1 MQTNYRTGFIIIFLV
16 LLNLPASTQPFKTA
30 AGLRFG
36 IPYGVSVKQFLDHD
50 DALEFIVAANLRGF
64 VASALF
70 ENEHETGLEPRL
82 YWYWGLGVHAG
93 VIDASRTPY
102 LYSREDYAGPVLGVD
117 AVAGLEYV
125 FRNIPLNLA
134 LDILPSIN
142 LAGYTGWNGLNS
154 AISVRYVF

>member
-1 MQTNYRTGFIIIFLV
+1 MLKIRFVLV
-16 LLNLPASTQPFKTA
+16 LLLVVALNVSGQPFKTA

-36 IPYGVSVKQFLDHD
+36 FPYGISVKHFLDRD
-50 DALEFIVAANLRGF
+50 DAIEFVAAANLRGF
-64 VASALF
+64 IISALF

-102 LYSREDYAGPVLGVD
+102 LYSREEYAGPVIGVD
-117 AVAGLEYV
+117 ALIGLEYV
-125 FRNIPLNLA
+125 FRNIPLNLSF
-134 LDILPSIN
+134 DILPSIN
-142 LAGYTGWNGLNS
+142 LGGYTGWNGLNT